1 MTPLGTRESVF
12 PLFPQAVSA
21 LMIQLAGESVPAI
34 AIKKGVYTMIVRYTC
49 SDVCLS
55 MVRDAVVLRIDH
67 REDVCSDA
75 TWIRVKRIFA
85 RRHHT
90 KAAFVDITAVETV
103 QN

>member
-1 MTPLGTRESVF
+1 MPTAGGPLPAEHAEFLMT
-12 PLFPQAVSA
+12 
-21 LMIQLAGESVPAI
+21 I
-34 AIKKGVYTMIVRYTC
+34 RYTC

-55 MVRDAVVLRIDH
+55 MVRDAVELRLDR

-75 TWIRVKRIFA
+75 TWVRVKRIFA